1 MQILFTIVNM
11 LFLKGT
17 LFALLSLALSLATSS
32 LSSRS
37 GTLCDCILAVA
48 LFSELATLFLFLQPF
63 LMPLSLLYFVL
74 QHSACQPVVLAF
86 RMPLSLLYFVL
97 QHSTCQPVVLTFL
110 MPLSLLYF
118 VLQHSA
124 CQPVVVAFLMPLSL
138 LYFVLQHSVCQPVV
152 LVFLT
157 EFSWRHFVLILAVY
171 FIALLYIVAG
181 SLSLRYSLLFPLV
194 SSDRFL

>member
-1 MQILFTIVNM
+1 M

-118 VLQHSA
+118 VLQHS
-124 CQPVVVAFLMPLSL
+124 
-138 LYFVLQHSVCQPVV
+138 VCQPIV